1 MLASW
6 YAPLNTKFQYGITF
20 HYYKTESA
28 YHQVFNISRGFQNTE
43 FTSGLIAKV
52 YKMAEVSN
60 NFSLIIPLLLSKVE
74 MQGDAFDI
82 LKSNINAMYLV
93 IMGSVI
99 IFMQAGFGFLEAGSI
114 RAKNTTNILIKN
126 FVDLTF
132 GNFLGII
139 LWSCCTFQIN
149 TNIFYCHWDWIVF
162 EFMPFFHDSRWDR
175 VLARRLWIS
184 VWWRIQRDH
193 RNILFCRRRIAIW
206 VISSFIFPGMLTIE
220 QKDV

>member
-1 MLASW
+1 
-6 YAPLNTKFQYGITF
+6 
-20 HYYKTESA
+20 
-28 YHQVFNISRGFQNTE
+28 
-43 FTSGLIAKV
+43 
-52 YKMAEVSN
+52 MAEFFN
-60 NFSLIIPLLLSKVE
+60 NSSVIIPLLLSKVE

-93 IMGSVI
+93 IMGSII

-139 LWSCCTFQIN
+139 LWGCCTFEMN
-149 TNIFYCHWDWIVF
+149 TIVFLLSFEILSLWDWLVV
-162 EFMPFFHDSRWDR
+162 EYMSFFHYSRWDR

-184 VWWRIQRDH
+184 VWWRIQRGH

-206 VISSFIFPGMLTIE
+206 VISSFIFPGMLTIK

>member
-20 HYYKTESA
+20 HSYKTESA
-28 YHQVFNISRGFQNTE
+28 YHQVFNIPRGFKNRE
-43 FTSGLIAKV
+43 FISGLIAKV

-139 LWSCCTFQIN
+139 FWGCCTFWN
-149 TNIFYCHWDWIVF
+149 NY
-162 EFMPFFHDSRWDR
+162 E
-175 VLARRLWIS
+175 
-184 VWWRIQRDH
+184 
-193 RNILFCRRRIAIW
+193 
-206 VISSFIFPGMLTIE
+206 
-220 QKDV
+220 